1 MKSARE
7 ALPLCT
13 KLIEG
18 YVNDHSSPSLLDTA
32 MAREAPLS
40 N

>member
-18 YVNDHSSPSLLDTA
+18 YVNDHSSPLF
-32 MAREAPLS
+32 ARHCGLGDPHE
-40 N
+40 